1 MLLESNKT
9 ANYYVVIL
17 SLCVKAVHFDSLFSG
32 LLHCVRK
39 DAKRQSVEQ
48 LNPSNMKKLS
58 LYSLFALILLGTLS
72 SFGSKKVIAQEPPKA
87 LNVIY
92 FIGDGTA
99 LPQVYAGML
108 ATRQEL
114 VFPKFP
120 YIGVVDTHSASN
132 DITDSAAGGTAL
144 ASDHKTRNAMLG
156 MNPDTIPVKT
166 LLEVFAEQ
174 GKETG
179 IVVTSYI
186 THATPACFY
195 AKVPHRRQ
203 YEEIALQLAEAK
215 NINLAIG
222 GGMKHFNQR
231 KDGINLVERMENELG
246 WKVYDTLADID
257 VTCKKYAVL
266 ANDDHMPPAAKRGDF
281 LPRAVKTALQ
291 TLDDAE
297 NGFFLM
303 VEGSQIDFACHGNDS
318 AWMVNEVVD
327 FSNAIQLALDY
338 AEEHGNTLVVVTADH
353 ETGGLTLPDPKGK
366 YTNVVFNYST
376 GSHTCLPVMVYAYGP
391 GAEQFTGWMQ
401 NTDIKGKILNACGLE
416 NIGDGLPE
424 NDGRRFNAVKVNLDS
439 KPE

>member
-1 MLLESNKT
+1 ML
-9 ANYYVVIL
+9 
-17 SLCVKAVHFDSLFSG
+17 G
-32 LLHCVRK
+32 LM
-39 DAKRQSVEQ
+39 
-48 LNPSNMKKLS
+48 PSCKCQKEVL
-58 LYSLFALILLGTLS
+58 
-72 SFGSKKVIAQEPPKA
+72 EPPKA
-87 LNVIY
+87 MNVIY

-144 ASDHKTRNAMLG
+144 ASDHKTNNAMIG
-156 MNPDTIPVKT
+156 VNPDTIPVKT

-179 IVVTSYI
+179 IVVTSYV
-186 THATPACFY
+186 THATPASFY
-195 AKVPHRRQ
+195 AKVPHRKQ
-203 YEEIALQLAEAK
+203 YEDIAVQMAE
-215 NINLAIG
+215 NPYLNLIIG

-231 KDGINLVERMENELG
+231 KDSINLVEKMENELG

-257 VTCKKYAVL
+257 VTCKKYAVI
-266 ANDDHMPPAAKRGDF
+266 ADDGHMPPAAKRGDF
-281 LPRAVKTALQ
+281 LPRAVKTALN

-303 VEGSQIDFACHGNDS
+303 VEGSQIDFACHANDS
-318 AWMVNEVVD
+318 AWMVDEVVD
-327 FSNAIQLALDY
+327 FSQTIQIALDY

-353 ETGGLTLPDPKGK
+353 ETGGLTLPDKKGK
-366 YTNVVFNYST
+366 YTNVSFCYST

-401 NTDIKGKILNACGLE
+401 NTAIKGKILNACGLE
-416 NIGDGLPE
+416 NIGDGLSE
-424 NDGRRFNAVKVNLDS
+424 VDSTKVKAVKVNLDS
-439 KPE
+439 KPEN

>member
-1 MLLESNKT
+1 
-9 ANYYVVIL
+9 
-17 SLCVKAVHFDSLFSG
+17 
-32 LLHCVRK
+32 
-39 DAKRQSVEQ
+39 
-48 LNPSNMKKLS
+48 MKKLTTLS
-58 LYSLFALILLGTLS
+58 LSALMLLGMLS
-72 SFGSKKVIAQEPPKA
+72 ACGNKKEETPEPPKA
-87 LNVIY
+87 MNVIY

-108 ATRQEL
+108 ATREDL

-120 YIGVVDTHSASN
+120 YIGVVDTHSSSN

-144 ASDHKTRNAMLG
+144 CSDHKTKNAMVG

-166 LLEVFAEQ
+166 LLEVFHEQ

-179 IVVTSYI
+179 LVVTSYI
-186 THATPACFY
+186 THATPACFF

-203 YEEIALQLAEAK
+203 YEDIAMQLAEAD

-222 GGMKHFNQR
+222 GGRKHFNQR
-231 KDGINLVERMENELG
+231 KDSINLIERMENELG
-246 WKVYDTLADID
+246 WKVYDTLDNID
-257 VTCKKYAVL
+257 LTCKKYAVL
-266 ANDDHMPPAAKRGDF
+266 ADDGHMPPAAERGDF
-281 LPRAVKTALQ
+281 LPRAVKTALK
-291 TLDDAE
+291 TLDGAE

-303 VEGSQIDFACHGNDS
+303 VEGSQIDFACHANDS
-318 AWMVNEVVD
+318 AYMVDELVD
-327 FSNAIQLALDY
+327 FSYAIQVALDY

-353 ETGGLTLPDPKGK
+353 ETGGLTMPDKQSK
-366 YTNVVFNYST
+366 YTNVSFCYST

-401 NTDIKGKILNACGLE
+401 NTAIKGKILNACGLE

-424 NDGRRFNAVKVNLDS
+424 NDTKRFKAVKVNLDS

>member
-1 MLLESNKT
+1 MLLGMLSACGNKKEET
-9 ANYYVVIL
+9 
-17 SLCVKAVHFDSLFSG
+17 
-32 LLHCVRK
+32 
-39 DAKRQSVEQ
+39 
-48 LNPSNMKKLS
+48 P
-58 LYSLFALILLGTLS
+58 
-72 SFGSKKVIAQEPPKA
+72 EPPKA
-87 LNVIY
+87 MNVIY

-108 ATRQEL
+108 ATREDL

-120 YIGVVDTHSASN
+120 YIGVVDTHSSSN

-144 ASDHKTRNAMLG
+144 CSDHKTKNVMVG

-166 LLEVFAEQ
+166 LLEVFHEQ

-179 IVVTSYI
+179 LVVTSYI
-186 THATPACFY
+186 THATPACFF

-203 YEEIALQLAEAK
+203 YEDIAMQLAEAD

-222 GGMKHFNQR
+222 GGRKHFNQR
-231 KDGINLVERMENELG
+231 KDSINLIERMENELG
-246 WKVYDTLADID
+246 WKVYDTLDNID

-266 ANDDHMPPAAKRGDF
+266 ADDGHMPPAAERGDF
-281 LPRAVKTALQ
+281 LPRAVKTALK
-291 TLDDAE
+291 TLDGAE

-303 VEGSQIDFACHGNDS
+303 VEGSQIDFACHANDS
-318 AWMVNEVVD
+318 AYMVDELVD
-327 FSNAIQLALDY
+327 FSYAIQVALDY

-353 ETGGLTLPDPKGK
+353 ETGGLTMPDKQSK
-366 YTNVVFNYST
+366 YTNVSFCYST

-401 NTDIKGKILNACGLE
+401 NTAIKGKILNACGLE

-424 NDGRRFNAVKVNLDS
+424 NDTKRFKAVKVNLDS

>member
-1 MLLESNKT
+1 MRKLSIFSLSALLLLG
-9 ANYYVVIL
+9 VVI
-17 SLCVKAVHFDSLFSG
+17 SC
-32 LLHCVRK
+32 
-39 DAKRQSVEQ
+39 QT
-48 LNPSNMKKLS
+48 KKEEP
-58 LYSLFALILLGTLS
+58 
-72 SFGSKKVIAQEPPKA
+72 QEPAKA

-108 ATRQEL
+108 ATRQEM

-144 ASDHKTRNAMLG
+144 CSDHKTKNAMVG

-166 LLEVFAEQ
+166 LLEVFHEQ

-179 IVVTSYI
+179 LVVTSYI

-203 YEEIALQLAEAK
+203 YEDIALQLAEAD

-222 GGMKHFNQR
+222 GGRKHFNQR
-231 KDGINLVERMENELG
+231 KDSLNLIERMESELG
-246 WKVYDTLADID
+246 WKVYDTLDNID

-266 ANDDHMPPAAKRGDF
+266 ANDDHMPPAAERGDF
-281 LPRAVKTALQ
+281 LPRAVKTALK
-291 TLDDAE
+291 TLDGAE

-303 VEGSQIDFACHGNDS
+303 VEGSQIDFACHANDS
-318 AWMVNEVVD
+318 AWMVDELVD
-327 FSNAIQLALDY
+327 FSYAIQIALDY

-353 ETGGLTLPDPKGK
+353 ETGGLTMPDKQGK
-366 YTNVVFNYST
+366 YTNVSFCYST

-401 NTDIKGKILNACGLE
+401 NTAIKGKILNACGLE

-424 NDGRRFNAVKVNLDS
+424 SDGKRFQAVKANLDT
-439 KPE
+439 KPEK

>member
-1 MLLESNKT
+1 
-9 ANYYVVIL
+9 
-17 SLCVKAVHFDSLFSG
+17 
-32 LLHCVRK
+32 
-39 DAKRQSVEQ
+39 
-48 LNPSNMKKLS
+48 MKKLS
-58 LYSLFALILLGTLS
+58 LYSLFALMLLGTMS
-72 SFGSKKVIAQEPPKA
+72 SCGSKKETAQESPKA

-120 YIGVVDTHSASN
+120 YIGVVDTHSSSN

-144 ASDHKTRNAMLG
+144 ASDHKTKNAMVG
-156 MNPDTIPVKT
+156 MNPDSIPVKT

-203 YEEIALQLAEAK
+203 YEDIAMQLAESE

-222 GGMKHFNQR
+222 GGRKHFNCR
-231 KDGINLVERMENELG
+231 KDSINLIERMENELG

-257 VTCKKYAVL
+257 VNCKKYAVL
-266 ANDDHMPPAAKRGDF
+266 EDDNHLPQAAERGDF
-281 LPRAVKTALQ
+281 LPRAVKTALR

-303 VEGSQIDFACHGNDS
+303 VEGSQIDFACHANDS
-318 AWMVNEVVD
+318 AWMVDEVVD
-327 FSNAIQLALDY
+327 FSHAIQIALDY

-353 ETGGLTLPDPKGK
+353 ETGGLTMPDKKGK
-366 YTNVVFNYST
+366 YTDVSFCYST

-391 GAEQFTGWMQ
+391 GAERFTGWMQ
-401 NTDIKGKILNACGLE
+401 NTAIKGKILNACGLE

-424 NDGRRFNAVKVNLDS
+424 IENPKIKAVKINLDS

>member
-1 MLLESNKT
+1 
-9 ANYYVVIL
+9 
-17 SLCVKAVHFDSLFSG
+17 
-32 LLHCVRK
+32 
-39 DAKRQSVEQ
+39 
-48 LNPSNMKKLS
+48 
-58 LYSLFALILLGTLS
+58 
-72 SFGSKKVIAQEPPKA
+72 

-108 ATRQEL
+108 ATRQDL

-132 DITDSAAGGTAL
+132 DITDSAASGTAL
-144 ASDHKTRNAMLG
+144 ASDHKTKNAMIG

-166 LLEVFAEQ
+166 MLEVFAEQ

-179 IVVTSYI
+179 IVVTSYV
-186 THATPACFY
+186 THATPASFY

-203 YEEIALQLAEAK
+203 YEDIAVQMAE
-215 NINLAIG
+215 NPYINLIIG

-231 KDGINLVERMENELG
+231 KDSLNLVERMENELG
-246 WKVYDTLADID
+246 WKVYDTLYNID

-266 ANDDHMPPAAKRGDF
+266 ANDGHMPPAAERGDF
-281 LPRAVKTALQ
+281 LPRAVKTALN

-327 FSNAIQLALDY
+327 FSQAIQIALDY

-353 ETGGLTLPDPKGK
+353 ETGGLTMPDPKGK

-391 GAEQFTGWMQ
+391 GAERFTGWMQ
-401 NTDIKGKILNACGLE
+401 NSDIKGKILNACGLE

-424 NDGRRFNAVKVNLDS
+424 VDGTKVKALKVNLDS
-439 KPE
+439 KPEK

>member
-1 MLLESNKT
+1 MLGLMPSCKCQKEVLEPS
-9 ANYYVVIL
+9 
-17 SLCVKAVHFDSLFSG
+17 KA
-32 LLHCVRK
+32 
-39 DAKRQSVEQ
+39 
-48 LNPSNMKKLS
+48 M
-58 LYSLFALILLGTLS
+58 
-72 SFGSKKVIAQEPPKA
+72 
-87 LNVIY
+87 NVIY

-144 ASDHKTRNAMLG
+144 ASDHKTNNAMIG
-156 MNPDTIPVKT
+156 VNPDTIPVKT

-179 IVVTSYI
+179 IVVTSYV
-186 THATPACFY
+186 THATPASFY
-195 AKVPHRRQ
+195 AKVPHRKQ
-203 YEEIALQLAEAK
+203 YEDIAVQMAE
-215 NINLAIG
+215 NPYLNLIIG

-231 KDGINLVERMENELG
+231 KDSINLIEKMENELD

-266 ANDDHMPPAAKRGDF
+266 ADDGHMPPAAERGDF

-303 VEGSQIDFACHGNDS
+303 VEGSQIDFACHANDS
-318 AWMVNEVVD
+318 AWMVDEVVD
-327 FSNAIQLALDY
+327 FSQAIQIALDY

-353 ETGGLTLPDPKGK
+353 ETGGLTLPDKKGK
-366 YTNVVFNYST
+366 YTNVSFCYST

-401 NTDIKGKILNACGLE
+401 NTAIKGKILNACGLE

-424 NDGRRFNAVKVNLDS
+424 VDSTKVKAVKVNLDS
-439 KPE
+439 KPEN

>member
-1 MLLESNKT
+1 
-9 ANYYVVIL
+9 
-17 SLCVKAVHFDSLFSG
+17 
-32 LLHCVRK
+32 
-39 DAKRQSVEQ
+39 
-48 LNPSNMKKLS
+48 MKKLTT
-58 LYSLFALILLGTLS
+58 LFLIALVMLGLMPS
-72 SFGSKKVIAQEPPKA
+72 CKCQKEVLEPPKA
-87 LNVIY
+87 MNVIY

-144 ASDHKTRNAMLG
+144 ASDHKTNNAMIG
-156 MNPDTIPVKT
+156 VNPDTIPVKT
-166 LLEVFAEQ
+166 LLEVFAEK

-179 IVVTSYI
+179 IVVTSYV
-186 THATPACFY
+186 THATPASFY
-195 AKVPHRRQ
+195 AKVPHRKQ
-203 YEEIALQLAEAK
+203 YEDIAMQMAE
-215 NINLAIG
+215 NPYLNLIIG

-231 KDGINLVERMENELG
+231 KDSINLIERMENELG
-246 WKVYDTLADID
+246 WKVYDKLDNID
-257 VTCKKYAVL
+257 VTCKKYAVI
-266 ANDDHMPPAAKRGDF
+266 ADDGHMPPAAKRGDF
-281 LPRAVKTALQ
+281 LPRAVKTALN

-318 AWMVNEVVD
+318 AWMVDEVVD
-327 FSNAIQLALDY
+327 FSQAIQIALDY

-353 ETGGLTLPDPKGK
+353 ETGGLTLPDKKGK
-366 YTNVVFNYST
+366 YTNVSFCYST

-401 NTDIKGKILNACGLE
+401 NTAIKGKILNACGME

-424 NDGRRFNAVKVNLDS
+424 VDSTKVKAVKVNLDS
-439 KPE
+439 KPEN

>member
-1 MLLESNKT
+1 
-9 ANYYVVIL
+9 
-17 SLCVKAVHFDSLFSG
+17 
-32 LLHCVRK
+32 
-39 DAKRQSVEQ
+39 
-48 LNPSNMKKLS
+48 MKKL
-58 LYSLFALILLGTLS
+58 ITLS
-72 SFGSKKVIAQEPPKA
+72 LIALVMMGMLSACGNKKEEILEPPKA
-87 LNVIY
+87 MNVIY

-108 ATRQEL
+108 ATREDL

-120 YIGVVDTHSASN
+120 YIGVVDTHSSSN

-144 ASDHKTRNAMLG
+144 ASDHKTKNAMVG

-179 IVVTSYI
+179 LVVTSYI

-203 YEEIALQLAEAK
+203 YEDIALQLAEAD
-215 NINLAIG
+215 NVNLAIG

-231 KDGINLVERMENELG
+231 KDSINLVERMENELG

-266 ANDDHMPPAAKRGDF
+266 ANEGHMPPAADRGDF
-281 LPRAVKTALQ
+281 LPRAVKTALK
-291 TLDDAE
+291 TLDGAE

-303 VEGSQIDFACHGNDS
+303 VEGSQIDFACHANDS
-318 AWMVNEVVD
+318 AWMVDELVD
-327 FSNAIQLALDY
+327 FSYAIQVALNY

-353 ETGGLTLPDPKGK
+353 ETGGLTMPDLQGK
-366 YTNVVFNYST
+366 YTNVSFQYST
-376 GSHTCLPVMVYAYGP
+376 RSHTCLPVMVYAYGP

-401 NTDIKGKILNACGLE
+401 NTAIKGKILNACGME

-424 NDGRRFNAVKVNLDS
+424 GNGPKIKAVRVNLDT
-439 KPE
+439 KPK

>member
-1 MLLESNKT
+1 MRKLSIFSLSALLLLG
-9 ANYYVVIL
+9 VVI
-17 SLCVKAVHFDSLFSG
+17 SC
-32 LLHCVRK
+32 
-39 DAKRQSVEQ
+39 QT
-48 LNPSNMKKLS
+48 KKEEP
-58 LYSLFALILLGTLS
+58 
-72 SFGSKKVIAQEPPKA
+72 QEPAKA

-108 ATRQEL
+108 ATRQEM

-120 YIGVVDTHSASN
+120 YIGVVDTHSSSN

-144 ASDHKTRNAMLG
+144 SSDHKTKNAMVG

-166 LLEVFAEQ
+166 LLEVFHEQ

-179 IVVTSYI
+179 LVVTSYI

-203 YEEIALQLAEAK
+203 YEDIAMQLAEAD

-222 GGMKHFNQR
+222 GGRKHFNQR
-231 KDGINLVERMENELG
+231 KDSLNLIERMESELG
-246 WKVYDTLADID
+246 WKVYDTLDNID

-266 ANDDHMPPAAKRGDF
+266 ANDDHMPPAAERGDF
-281 LPRAVKTALQ
+281 LPRAVKTALK
-291 TLDDAE
+291 TLDGAE

-303 VEGSQIDFACHGNDS
+303 VEGSQIDFACHANDS
-318 AWMVNEVVD
+318 AWMVDELVD
-327 FSNAIQLALDY
+327 FSYAIQIALDY

-353 ETGGLTLPDPKGK
+353 ETGGLTMPDKQSK
-366 YTNVVFNYST
+366 YTNVSFCYST

-401 NTDIKGKILNACGLE
+401 NTAIKGKILNACGLE

-424 NDGRRFNAVKVNLDS
+424 NDGKRFQAVKANLDT
-439 KPE
+439 KPEK

>member
-1 MLLESNKT
+1 MLLGMLSACGNKKEET
-9 ANYYVVIL
+9 
-17 SLCVKAVHFDSLFSG
+17 
-32 LLHCVRK
+32 
-39 DAKRQSVEQ
+39 
-48 LNPSNMKKLS
+48 P
-58 LYSLFALILLGTLS
+58 
-72 SFGSKKVIAQEPPKA
+72 EPPKA
-87 LNVIY
+87 MNVIY

-108 ATRQEL
+108 ATREDL

-120 YIGVVDTHSASN
+120 YIGVVDTHSSSN

-144 ASDHKTRNAMLG
+144 CSDHKTKNAMVG

-166 LLEVFAEQ
+166 LLEVFHEQ

-179 IVVTSYI
+179 LVVTSYI
-186 THATPACFY
+186 THATPACFF

-203 YEEIALQLAEAK
+203 YEDIAMQLAEAD

-222 GGMKHFNQR
+222 GGRKHFNQR
-231 KDGINLVERMENELG
+231 KDSINLIERMENELG
-246 WKVYDTLADID
+246 WKVYDTLDNID
-257 VTCKKYAVL
+257 LTCKKYAVL
-266 ANDDHMPPAAKRGDF
+266 ADDGHMPPAAERGDF
-281 LPRAVKTALQ
+281 LPRAVKTALK
-291 TLDDAE
+291 TLDGAE

-303 VEGSQIDFACHGNDS
+303 VEGSQIDFACHANDS
-318 AWMVNEVVD
+318 AYMVDELVD
-327 FSNAIQLALDY
+327 FSYAIQVALDY

-353 ETGGLTLPDPKGK
+353 ETGGLTMPDKQSK
-366 YTNVVFNYST
+366 YTNVSFCYST

-401 NTDIKGKILNACGLE
+401 NTAIKGKILNACGLE

-424 NDGRRFNAVKVNLDS
+424 NDTKRFKAVKVNLDS